1 MASLMEDLIE
11 VLNQEVKQ
19 YDELLGLSSKKTP
32 VIAAGDLEK
41 LSQITDEE
49 QIAVGK
55 IQKLEKRRIEVMT
68 DIANVL
74 NKDVKTLKL
83 TELVRM
89 LDKRP
94 SEQKQLAQVRDKLKS
109 ISQHVRI
116 VNSQN
121 QELLE
126 GSLEMVQFEMNILQ
140 QAGSA
145 PETANYNKTAGTL
158 GSLIGTNSGRF
169 DARQ

>member
-11 VLNQEVKQ
+11 VLNQECIE

-55 IQKLEKRRIEVMT
+55 IQKLEKRRVEVM
-68 DIANVL
+68 
-74 NKDVKTLKL
+74 

-145 PETANYNKTAGTL
+145 PETANYNKTAGTA